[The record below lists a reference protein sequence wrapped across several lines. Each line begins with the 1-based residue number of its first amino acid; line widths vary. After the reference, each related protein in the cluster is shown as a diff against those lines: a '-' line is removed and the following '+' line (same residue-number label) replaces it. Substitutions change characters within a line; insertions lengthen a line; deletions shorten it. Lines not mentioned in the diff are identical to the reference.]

1 MSGKNNVNPGQYKLG
16 GRDRVNE
23 TVLSEQEKQKYSQA
37 KAGAQH
43 ESPNLIPGASTEPSN
58 NQSDQP
64 ETQASDSNP
73 HKSAGIDQADEAS
86 RSKGID

>member
-23 TVLSEQEKQKYSQA
+23 TVLADQEKQKYAQA
-37 KAGAQH
+37 KAGAQQ
-43 ESPNLIPGASTEPSN
+43 ESPNLIPGADTQSN
-58 NQSDQP
+58 TNDSENQAQDLNQGGV
-64 ETQASDSNP
+64 
-73 HKSAGIDQADEAS
+73 GIDQADEAS